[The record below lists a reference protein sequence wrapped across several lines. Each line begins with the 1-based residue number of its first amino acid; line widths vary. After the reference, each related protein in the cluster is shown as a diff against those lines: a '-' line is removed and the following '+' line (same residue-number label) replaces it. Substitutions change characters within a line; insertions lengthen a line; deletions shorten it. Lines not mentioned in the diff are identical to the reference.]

1 MQKFSEL
8 PVCRNYMNLDKHS
21 KFSKEHYIGNNSL
34 NLIEDVCNSSF
45 EDFIKRNN
53 INEVTEDTYRFYL
66 DNNFNDY
73 AHTLHYGRWYSAYQF
88 WLNENLSKSYSSKEF
103 ISKLN
108 SIFEIKNVEFVNP
121 KEDITQFKIYLSKK
135 DYEMAFNSLEFT
147 NLRHQYN
154 YYWKSA
160 IDDEYSIILEPY
172 KSKDVTNY
180 IYDNCKG
187 IIYTITSVEIYDK
200 INNSKEITK
209 HILKPN
215 KKNSNEIFRDGRI
228 YFICSENLDKIKGQ
242 LNQIGRLKQL
252 KFPVILKIDL
262 NKYRHHLIFRQ
273 DSSAFGYD
281 AYFTEE
287 PIPSYCIEVFDMH
300 MKEYNTVELKNI
312 IKNAKEF
319 RKNN

>member
-1 MQKFSEL
+1 
-8 PVCRNYMNLDKHS
+8 
-21 KFSKEHYIGNNSL
+21 
-34 NLIEDVCNSSF
+34 
-45 EDFIKRNN
+45 
-53 INEVTEDTYRFYL
+53 
-66 DNNFNDY
+66 
-73 AHTLHYGRWYSAYQF
+73 
-88 WLNENLSKSYSSKEF
+88 
-103 ISKLN
+103 
-108 SIFEIKNVEFVNP
+108 
-121 KEDITQFKIYLSKK
+121 
-135 DYEMAFNSLEFT
+135 MAFNSLEFT